1 MARSDCRDEVNLYG
15 NCSRRR
21 ILNDATHKAQL
32 DNHTPEK
39 LHRVWFVVSTGAP
52 HGTSLQ
58 VAAPGEEPSSLAFSR
73 YGSLAGKSSAEIEFA
88 LHRIQP
94 RIGYETVA
102 TTAAW
107 TDRDDDPLID
117 EDIPQEY
124 FDRNCDYIIRVG

>member
-15 NCSRRR
+15 RCSRSK
-21 ILNDATHKAQL
+21 IQNDAAHKTQL

-58 VAAPGEEPSSLAFSR
+58 VAAPGESPSSLAFSR
-73 YGSLAGKSSAEIEFA
+73 YGSLAGKSSAEIEFT
-88 LHRIQP
+88 LHRIQQ
-94 RIGYETVA
+94 RVGNETVV

-107 TDRDDDPLID
+107 TDRDSDPLID
-117 EDIPQEY
+117 DEIPQEY
-124 FDRNCDYIIRVG
+124 FDRTCDYTIRVG